1 MTSPGFIP
9 NKNIKSSS
17 NNNDAKLVR
26 PNSSGWKSDTD
37 DNHPT
42 IVILFNQDILKNG
55 GHLKL
60 IKAENVKTFDI
71 QASHLVIPAQV
82 ISIKFCFF
90 NIRLQYL

>member
-1 MTSPGFIP
+1 MTSSGFIP

-17 NNNDAKLVR
+17 NTKDAILVR
-26 PNSSGWKSDTD
+26 HSSVGWTSDMD
-37 DNHPT
+37 DYHPT
-42 IVILFNQDILKNG
+42 IVILLNEGILKNG

-82 ISIKFCFF
+82 ISIRILFLFL
-90 NIRLQYL
+90 ILD